1 MPRLIKNN
9 GKKSYQITIIIT
21 PAKKIKIKVTYRVM
35 YKDDNDVY
43 HVAMSASYFWEC
55 VHHSLR
61 SVTTCSTMTAG
72 GAAAGAGGGGARP
85 QEVTA
90 KAVDS
95 LLPEML
101 EENTPPLQYST
112 FREAILKK
120 KTVKKGTLS
129 PFGDPP
135 PLNRSKGDICC
146 LITDKSA

>member
-1 MPRLIKNN
+1 
-9 GKKSYQITIIIT
+9 
-21 PAKKIKIKVTYRVM
+21 M

-43 HVAMSASYFWEC
+43 HVAVSASYFWEC

-85 QEVTA
+85 REVTA

-120 KTVKKGTLS
+120 KNGKKRGSSSRGGRRDNKQTS
-129 PFGDPP
+129 RQARGQ
-135 PLNRSKGDICC
+135 
-146 LITDKSA
+146 